1 MNMFLCAQS
10 ACVLVGFLRA
20 KENLAF
26 FWHPP
31 DEGVGV
37 KAHASSRRRHQKWFS
52 THKEDDA
59 WSLSAVNNERERV
72 GEYYW
77 ENSSSRHHIDRRA
90 NDDDDDGTKLT
101 LLEDVD
107 LTLKKTYENHFGVGG
122 FFLFFSSSSSRIF

>member
-1 MNMFLCAQS
+1 MNIFLCAQS
-10 ACVLVGFLRA
+10 ACVFGGFLRA
-20 KENLAF
+20 KENRAF

-31 DEGVGV
+31 DEGLGV

-77 ENSSSRHHIDRRA
+77 ANSSSRHHIDRRA
-90 NDDDDDGTKLT
+90 NDDDGTKLT
-101 LLEDVD
+101 ED
-107 LTLKKTYENHFGVGG
+107 G
-122 FFLFFSSSSSRIF
+122 